1 MTEPNQPARP
11 GGGRLAGRV
20 AIVTGAAQ
28 GIGLAIAELFGGEGA
43 ALVMVDVDQARVE
56 QAAQK
61 LAAASSGTLAVQAD
75 VSRAEDCDR
84 VVKAALDKFGKLDI
98 LVNNA
103 GITRDNLILRL
114 SEQDWDLVLGVNLKG
129 AFNFTKAVSRAMI
142 KARAGRIINIASI
155 VGQQGNAGQA
165 NYSASKGGL
174 IALTKTCAREF
185 ASRNILVNA
194 IAPGFIRTRMTD
206 AIPPEAREKLAA
218 SILLG
223 RLGEPED
230 IARAAL
236 FLAGDDSSYITGQVL
251 GVNGGMNM

>member
-1 MTEPNQPARP
+1 MPEPALPRNP
-11 GGGRLAGRV
+11 GRRLAGKA

-28 GIGLAIAELFGGEGA
+28 GIGLAIAELFGREGA
-43 ALVMVDVDQARVE
+43 CVVLVDMDEARTGEAARKLEALGVPIVAH
-56 QAAQK
+56 
-61 LAAASSGTLAVQAD
+61 TAD
-75 VSRAEDCDR
+75 VSRFADC
-84 VVKAALDKFGKLDI
+84 AAAVQAAQEKFGKVDV

-114 SEQDWDLVLGVNLKG
+114 SEEDWDLVLDVNLKG
-129 AFNFTKAVSRAMI
+129 AFNFIKAVARPML

-185 ASRNILVNA
+185 SSRQVLVNA
-194 IAPGFIRTRMTD
+194 IAPGFIRTRMTE
-206 AIPPEAREKLAA
+206 AIPAEAREKLLAG
-218 SILLG
+218 ILLG
-223 RLGEPED
+223 RMGEPED

-251 GVNGGMNM
+251 GVNGGMYM